1 MSANNQENIFALK
14 VDVDT
19 LQGYLEGVPPML
31 EVLAKYHVKASFFF
45 SFGPD
50 NSGKAIMRIFRK
62 GFLAKMLRTKAPS
75 TYGLKTMMYGTLLP
89 APLIAEKNPQII
101 MDTFREGHE
110 CGIHAWDHVKW
121 QDRLQQLSREEIGKD
136 LTKAKDLCKNILGVQ
151 SRSFAAPGWQI
162 TPTALSVLDS
172 CDFDY
177 MSNTRG
183 TLPFFPRIKQ
193 QPFQTLEIPST
204 LPTMDEIFGANGIN
218 DSTIVPYYLSLLKEG
233 INVHTVHAE
242 MEGKSK
248 INQFEALIHGVLD
261 KGYRMIPLC
270 DVARSVKNAS
280 PGEIISGFLP
290 GRAGTLALQQE
301 TISPRPSRER

>member
-19 LQGYLEGVPPML
+19 LQGYLEGVYPML
-31 EVLAKYHVKASFFF
+31 KVLAKHHVKASFFF

-62 GFLAKMLRTKAPS
+62 GFLEKMLRTKAPS
-75 TYGLKTMMYGTLLP
+75 TYGFKTMMYGTLLP
-89 APLIAEKNPQII
+89 APLIVEENPRII

-121 QDRLQQLSREEIGKD
+121 QDRLPRLSHEEIIRD
-136 LTKAKDLCKNILGVQ
+136 LTKAKDLCKNILGEQ
-151 SRSFAAPGWQI
+151 PRSFAAPGWQI
-162 TPTALSVLDS
+162 TPAALAALDS
-172 CDFDY
+172 CGFDY

-183 TLPFFPRIKQ
+183 TFPFFPIMKQ
-193 QPFQTLEIPST
+193 QSFQTLEIPST
-204 LPTMDEIFGANGIN
+204 LPTMDEIFGANGID

-248 INQFEALIHGVLD
+248 ISQFEALIRGALE
-261 KGYRMIPLC
+261 KGYRVIPLSQ
-270 DVARSVKNAS
+270 VARSLKNTFRS
-280 PGEIISGFLP
+280 EIISGFLS

-301 TISPRPSRER
+301 TIPPHVSQKG